1 MKDHHSHSDA
11 PGFATRCCHAGQC
24 PDAGTGAH
32 NTPIYQTTT
41 YAFQDVD
48 QGAQLFADAFNPEA
62 GLHGSFIY
70 TRFGNPTQQAL
81 EEKVASLEEGEAALA
96 LSSGMAAISSVF
108 LLLTKPG
115 DQVLADNSLYGT
127 TRDFLVQ
134 ILEKFGVK
142 VTFVDFSNLVQVR
155 LALTSDTKVVYC
167 ESPTNPRL
175 KCVDIAAVAA
185 MAKSSGAVTVVDNTF
200 LTPFFQQPLLLG
212 ADVVVH
218 SATKYL
224 SGHGDCISGVVVG
237 SRRFINELRCVVHN
251 NMGGVISPF
260 NAWLVLRGIKTLP
273 LRMQQHQLNAMSLAA
288 FLQQHPA
295 VESVYYP
302 GLASHP
308 QHAIAK
314 KQATGYGGVLSFE
327 LKGGFEAGK
336 TLMNRVKL
344 CTLAVSL
351 GDVDTLIEH
360 PASTTHAVVPREERL
375 AAGLTDGLV
384 RLSVG
389 IESLEDLMKDLLQ
402 GLEGL

>member
-1 MKDHHSHSDA
+1 
-11 PGFATRCCHAGQC
+11 
-24 PDAGTGAH
+24 
-32 NTPIYQTTT
+32 
-41 YAFQDVD
+41 
-48 QGAQLFADAFNPEA
+48 
-62 GLHGSFIY
+62 
-70 TRFGNPTQQAL
+70 
-81 EEKVASLEEGEAALA
+81 
-96 LSSGMAAISSVF
+96 MAAISSVF

-115 DQVLADNSLYGT
+115 DLVLADNSLYGT

-134 ILEKFGVK
+134 IMEKFGVK

-155 LALTSDTKVVYC
+155 LALTPETKVVYF

-175 KCVDIAAVAA
+175 KCVNIAAVSA
-185 MAKSSGAVTVVDNTF
+185 MAKTVGAVTVVDNTF

-237 SRRFINELRCVVHN
+237 SRRFINELRSVVHN

-273 LRMQQHQLNAMSLAA
+273 LRMQQHQLNAMSLAS

-295 VESVYYP
+295 VETLYYP

-308 QHAIAK
+308 QHTIAK

-360 PASTTHAVVPREERL
+360 PASTTHAVVPREERI

-389 IESLEDLMKDLLQ
+389 IESLEDLMKDLRQ

>member
-1 MKDHHSHSDA
+1 MNEHHSETM
-11 PGFATRCCHAGQC
+11 GFATKCCHAGQVC
-24 PDAGTGAH
+24 DPVTGAH

-48 QGAQLFADAFNPEA
+48 HGARLFHDAFNPEV
-62 GLHGSFIY
+62 GLQDGFIY

-81 EEKVASLEEGEAALA
+81 EKKITALEEGEAALA
-96 LSSGMAAISSVF
+96 FSSGMAAISAVF
-108 LLLTKPG
+108 FLMAKPG
-115 DQVLADNSLYGT
+115 DLILADNSLYGT

-134 ILEKFGVK
+134 IMEKFGAE

-155 LALTSDTKVVYC
+155 MALSPETKVLYC

-175 KCVDIAAVAA
+175 KCVDIAALAA
-185 MAKSSGAVTVVDNTF
+185 LAKTVGAATVVDNTF
-200 LTPFFQQPLLLG
+200 LTPFFQKPLLLG
-212 ADVVVH
+212 ADIVVH

-224 SGHGDCISGVVVG
+224 SGHGDCISGLVVG
-237 SRRFINELRCVVHN
+237 SQRMINELRCVIHN
-251 NMGGVISPF
+251 NLGGVISPF

-273 LRMQQHQLNAMSLAA
+273 LRMKQHELNAMSIAA

-295 VESVYYP
+295 VEAVHYP
-302 GLASHP
+302 GLATHP
-308 QHAIAK
+308 QHAVAK
-314 KQATGYGGVLSFE
+314 KQASGYGGVLSFE

-336 TLMNRVKL
+336 SLMNRVKL

-389 IESLEDLMKDLLQ
+389 IESLEDLIQDLQQ
-402 GLEGL
+402 GLAVE

>member
-1 MKDHHSHSDA
+1 MSKHHSETI
-11 PGFATRCCHAGQC
+11 GFATKCCHAGQNC
-24 PDAGTGAH
+24 DPVTGAH

-48 QGAQLFADAFNPEA
+48 HGARLFRDAFNPEV
-62 GLHGSFIY
+62 GLQDGFIY

-81 EEKVASLEEGEAALA
+81 EKKIAALEEGEAALA
-96 LSSGMAAISSVF
+96 FSSGMAAISAVF
-108 LLLTKPG
+108 FLMAKPG
-115 DQVLADNSLYGT
+115 DRILADNSLYGT

-134 ILEKFGVK
+134 IMEKFGAK

-155 LALTSDTKVVYC
+155 MALSPETKVLYC

-175 KCVDIAAVAA
+175 KCVDISALAALAKTVGAA
-185 MAKSSGAVTVVDNTF
+185 TVVDNTF
-200 LTPFFQQPLLLG
+200 LTPFFQKPLLLG

-224 SGHGDCISGVVVG
+224 SGHGDCISGLVVG
-237 SRRFINELRCVVHN
+237 SQRMINELRCVIHN
-251 NMGGVISPF
+251 NLGGVISPF

-273 LRMQQHQLNAMSLAA
+273 LRMKQHELNAMSIAA
-288 FLQQHPA
+288 FLQNHPA
-295 VESVYYP
+295 VEAVHYP
-302 GLASHP
+302 GLATHP
-308 QHAIAK
+308 QHAVAK
-314 KQATGYGGVLSFE
+314 KQASGYGGVLSFE
-327 LKGGFEAGK
+327 LKGGFDAGK
-336 TLMNRVKL
+336 SLMNRVKL

-389 IESLEDLMKDLLQ
+389 IESLEDLIQDLQQ
-402 GLEGL
+402 GLAGE

>member
-1 MKDHHSHSDA
+1 MKDHSSTL
-11 PGFATRCCHAGQC
+11 GFATRCCHAGQSSDPC
-24 PDAGTGAH
+24 TGAH

-41 YAFQDVD
+41 YAFKDVGH
-48 QGAQLFADAFNPEA
+48 GARLFSNAFNPEI
-62 GLHGSFIY
+62 GLQDGYIY
-70 TRFGNPTQQAL
+70 TRFGNPTQAVL
-81 EEKVASLEEGEAALA
+81 EEKMAALEEGEAALA
-96 LSSGMAAISSVF
+96 FSSGMAAISSVF
-108 LLLTKPG
+108 LLLIKPG
-115 DQVLADNSLYGT
+115 DHILADNSLYGT

-134 ILEKFGVK
+134 IMVKFGAV
-142 VTFVDFSNLVQVR
+142 VDFVDFSNLVQVR
-155 LALTSDTKVVYC
+155 IAIKPETKVVYL

-185 MAKSSGAVTVVDNTF
+185 MAKAAGAVTVVDNTF
-200 LTPFFQQPLLLG
+200 LTPFFQRPLLLG

-237 SRRFINELRCVVHN
+237 SHRLINELRCVVHN

-273 LRMQQHQLNAMSLAA
+273 LRMKQHELNAMSIAA
-288 FLQQHPA
+288 FLQQHHA
-295 VESVYYP
+295 VEAVYYP

-308 QHAIAK
+308 QHAIAR

-327 LKGGFEAGK
+327 LKGGYKAG
-336 TLMNRVKL
+336 TSLMNRVKL

-360 PASTTHAVVPREERL
+360 PASTTHAVVPPDERL

-389 IESLEDLMKDLLQ
+389 IESLEDLMQDLVQ
-402 GLEGL
+402 GLEES